1 MNYDVL
7 IIGAGIAGLES
18 SLSLGDMGYKV
29 LLVEKESSI
38 GGKMILLSKVF
49 PTLDCASC
57 ISTPKMAAAS
67 HHPNVDLMVYSEV
80 KEISKNGSR
89 EFKAKIYQKPAY
101 VDFALCTG
109 CQQCEFAC
117 TVAQPDQFNYD
128 LVSRRVAYIPFP
140 QALPKKAVIERAGS
154 SPCIN
159 TCPSGIKAH
168 GYISLIRTG
177 KYEEAFELVLED
189 DPLVGSL
196 GRACYAPCEEEC
208 TRSEL
213 EGPVAIRR
221 LKRFIA
227 DYYYKKYPDPKY
239 SKPKKQIDKNVAV
252 IGSGPAGLSCAY
264 HLAKKGYKVK
274 IFEAENKPGG
284 MLRSGIPAYR
294 LPKDIVD
301 RDIKNVTALGVE
313 IETGVKI
320 KNIQKLYDK
329 GFDAI
334 FLAAG
339 TTETRK
345 MGIEGESLEGVISCT
360 DFLKD
365 VNLGKDLQLTG
376 KSVIVV
382 GCGNVAMDSAR
393 AALRLGAEKVFIKYR
408 RSKVEMPAFKWEVKD
423 AEDEGIEFHC
433 LKMPVCFIGENG
445 KLKEVES
452 VNMKLGEPDASGRK
466 KPIVVEGSE
475 HKIMADL
482 VILSIGLLPD
492 ISSFK
497 NELELSEKGTIK
509 VDPETLQTSIPY
521 TFAGGDIVT
530 GPSMIVS
537 ASGHG
542 KKAAFYIDLYLNN
555 KNLKDAEFG
564 YKLPVVSKEEVLKRQ
579 KSYTYMESTAK
590 KDLPVG
596 ERLKGFNEIESGL
609 SEEEARYNASRCLDC
624 GICSECH
631 QCIEVCPADAID
643 LNMKGKEV
651 EVEVNSIILATGFKM
666 FKPEVKKE
674 YRFNKSKNVI
684 TAMQMDRLLSPT
696 RPYNTILRPSDG
708 KIPDNIAYVLCAGS
722 RDHTV
727 DNRLCSRVCCMYS
740 IKQAQLLMGSLP
752 LADVTIYYIDIR
764 AFSKGY
770 EEFYQQTR
778 AMGTNFIKGKVAKIE
793 EKGNNNLIVH
803 YEDINNG
810 GVKKQSEHDLVVL
823 SVGLLP
829 NLDAFDFFENG
840 ILEADEFSYINEVD
854 EDINPGKTNLEG
866 IFVAGSASAAKDIPD
881 TILHSDAA
889 AVQAAAYIEKAGKK
903 NEQ

>member
-57 ISTPKMAAAS
+57 ISTPKMAAAA

-80 KEISKNGSR
+80 KEISKNGNGR
-89 EFKAKIYQKPAY
+89 FKAKVYQKPAY

-117 TVAQPDQFNYD
+117 TVAQPDQFNFD

-140 QALPKKAVIERAGS
+140 QAVPKKAVIERAGS

-168 GYISLIRTG
+168 GYVSLIRTG
-177 KYEEAFELVLED
+177 KYEDAFELVLED

-227 DYYYKKYPDPKY
+227 DYYYKKYPNPKY
-239 SKPKKQIDKNVAV
+239 GRPEKQIEKNVAV

-284 MLRSGIPAYR
+284 MLRVGIPAYR

-320 KNIQKLYDK
+320 KDLKGLHKK
-329 GFDAI
+329 GFNAI

-339 TTETRK
+339 TCKTRK
-345 MGIEGESLEGVISCT
+345 MGIEGESLEGVISCM
-360 DFLKD
+360 DFLRD
-365 VNLGKDLQLTG
+365 VNLDNNMNLSGKT
-376 KSVIVV
+376 VMVV

-393 AALRLGAEKVFIKYR
+393 VALRLGAKKVFIQYR

-433 LKMPVCFIGENG
+433 LEMPVRFIGDNG
-445 KLKEVES
+445 RLKEVES
-452 VNMKLGEPDASGRK
+452 INMKLGEPDASGRK
-466 KPIVVEGSE
+466 RPVSVKGSE
-475 HKIMADL
+475 HKIPADI

-492 ISSFK
+492 VSSFQ
-497 NELELSEKGTIK
+497 NELELNKKGTIK
-509 VDPETLQTSIPY
+509 VDPDTLQTSVPY
-521 TFAGGDIVT
+521 AFAGGDVVT

-542 KKAAFYIDLYLNN
+542 KRAAFYIDLYLNN
-555 KNLKDAEFG
+555 QNLKEAEFG
-564 YKLPVVSKEEVLKRQ
+564 YRLPVVRKEEVLDRQ
-579 KSYTYMESTAK
+579 KSYTSIVPTTK
-590 KDLPVG
+590 KDLSVE
-596 ERLKGFNEIESGL
+596 ERLKGFREIEL
-609 SEEEARYNASRCLDC
+609 VFDEEEARYNAGRCLDC

-631 QCIEVCPADAID
+631 ECIKTCPADAIN

-651 EVEVNSIILATGFKM
+651 EVEVNSIILATGFEM
-666 FKPEVKKE
+666 FNPEVKKE
-674 YRFNKSKNVI
+674 YQFNQLKNVI
-684 TAMQMDRLLSPT
+684 TSMQMDRLLSPT

-722 RDHTV
+722 RDRTV
-727 DNRLCSRVCCMYS
+727 DNQLCSRVCCMYS

-752 LADVTIYYIDIR
+752 MADITIYYIDIR
-764 AFSKGY
+764 AFRKGY
-770 EEFYQQTR
+770 EEFYQQTK
-778 AMGTNFIKGKVAKIE
+778 AMGTNFIKGKVARIE
-793 EKGNNNLIVH
+793 GNENNNLIVH

-829 NLDAFDFFENG
+829 NQDAFSFFKNG
-840 ILEADEFSYINEVD
+840 TLKADEFSYISEVE

-881 TILHSDAA
+881 TILHSGAA

-903 NEQ
+903 K